1 MRISYKPYL
10 LPTLIFSFMFL
21 SCKSH
26 AELET
31 IITVEQVGA
40 AATPDRIIPIEG
52 APFEIPQLKRP
63 IFPDFTIN
71 IGEKGAK
78 TDVPITSIKQLKKFP
93 KKVAEPLSYLKENG
107 NPDASF

>member
-10 LPTLIFSFMFL
+10 LPTLIFGFMFL

-40 AATPDRIIPIEG
+40 AAPPDRIIPIEG

-63 IFPDFTIN
+63 SFPDFTIN

-78 TDVPITSIKQLKKFP
+78 TDVPITSIVNQTI
-93 KKVAEPLSYLKENG
+93 
-107 NPDASF
+107 